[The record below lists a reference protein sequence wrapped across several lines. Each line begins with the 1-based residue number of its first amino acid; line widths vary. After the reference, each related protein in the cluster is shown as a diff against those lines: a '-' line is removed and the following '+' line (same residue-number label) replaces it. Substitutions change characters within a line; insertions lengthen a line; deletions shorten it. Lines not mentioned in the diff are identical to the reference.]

1 MKGKP
6 TVAEI
11 QRTLLAKLEEMG
23 FSKSE
28 VEDVAGLPGKAFEAA
43 VRKRL
48 SAREGED
55 VKAKPKC
62 ANYRA
67 RRPA

>member
-1 MKGKP
+1 MKAKP

-23 FSKSE
+23 FSKAE
-28 VEDVAGLPGKAFEAA
+28 AEDVAGFPGKAFEAA

-48 SAREGED
+48 SAREGEE
-55 VKAKPKC
+55 VKAKPRC